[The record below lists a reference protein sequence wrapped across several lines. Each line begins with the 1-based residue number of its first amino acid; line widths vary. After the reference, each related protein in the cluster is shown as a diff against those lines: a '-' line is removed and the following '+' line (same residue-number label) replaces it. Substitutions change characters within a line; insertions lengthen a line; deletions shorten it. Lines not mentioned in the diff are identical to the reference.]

1 MRWLLRW
8 ASAGWSME
16 TPTLGH
22 SVSLTDEG
30 GAPDMKGAAKAY
42 LGLTGRKQLDQ
53 RVTKA
58 SGRPAFGMP
67 PVPRVGAE
75 TKQAPLRGTLEPDDW
90 ERVACRRDDDGRYVT
105 PMRAAL
111 SKIRNQKLRRF
122 LHDLIPN
129 TLRPSDITTVHG
141 VPEWAEGWAIE
152 GALEI
157 LYREYQAAPTPRRSW
172 VDLSASQQNAETAA

>member
-1 MRWLLRW
+1 MTTTNGRMRWLLRW

-16 TPTLGH
+16 TPSLGH

-42 LGLTGRKQLDQ
+42 LGL
-53 RVTKA
+53 
-58 SGRPAFGMP
+58 
-67 PVPRVGAE
+67 
-75 TKQAPLRGTLEPDDW
+75 LRRGDGPDDW
-90 ERVACRRDDDGRYVT
+90 EKTACRRDADGRYVT

-111 SKIRNQKLRRF
+111 SKVRNQKLRRF

-141 VPEWAEGWAIE
+141 VPDWAEAWAIE

-157 LYREYQAAPTPRRSW
+157 LYREYQAAPLPRRSW
-172 VDLSASQQNAETAA
+172 VDLSTSQQAAEDAA